1 MLDNDPSA
9 QPTAVPNRRT
19 MLKGL
24 GAGAAGVAAF
34 PLLAAC
40 TGGSSPN
47 KPAGTGTG
55 STSSVASAG
64 SSAAST
70 DASTSNAATSSAP
83 PKAAGGTVT
92 LGSGASDPAPKA
104 AIAAMLAAFTKQSGT
119 SVKVNTKAHND
130 FQNQISTY
138 LQGSP
143 DQTFT
148 WFAGYRMRYYAKKGL
163 VAPIDDVWQ
172 KLGSEN
178 FGPGIVAASTGDD
191 GKKYFVPNYNYPWAI
206 FYRKS
211 VWAAKGYAI
220 PKTFDALKKLCAQMQ
235 KDGLTPIAFGEKDGW
250 PAMGTFDYLNMR
262 LNGYQFHVD
271 LMAHKQSW
279 DQQKVKDVFDNWK
292 SILPYQDKSALGLT
306 WQDAANTLGNKKAG
320 MYLLGSFVT
329 QQFTDKAVLADTD
342 FFQFPIMTEAN
353 GQDALEAPIDGFMLT
368 KKASDS
374 QSARDLLA
382 FLGSAEAQD
391 LYASKD
397 PAQVATNKKAS
408 TAKLTVLQKKAQ
420 TVIAGAKYISQ
431 FLDRDALPAMAN
443 NVMAPAL
450 QTFVKN
456 GSYDTKS
463 LEKQAKAL
471 YATQ

>member
-1 MLDNDPSA
+1 MYDHDQSGTDSSA
-9 QPTAVPNRRT
+9 SSSPNRRT
-19 MLKGL
+19 VLKGL

-40 TGGSSPN
+40 TGGSS
-47 KPAGTGTG
+47 KPGSGGGVAG
-55 STSSVASAG
+55 SSASSSAG
-64 SSAAST
+64 SST
-70 DASTSNAATSSAP
+70 DAGSSSGGPSTTAAA
-83 PKAAGGTVT
+83 KKGGTVT
-92 LGSGASDPAPKA
+92 FGSGGSDPAPKA
-104 AIAAMLAAFTKQSGT
+104 GLAAMMAAFTKASGT
-119 SVKVNTKAHND
+119 NVKINTKAHND
-130 FQNQISTY
+130 FQNQIATY

-172 KLGSEN
+172 KLGASN
-178 FGPGIVAASTGDD
+178 FGPGIVAASTADD

-211 VWAAKGYAI
+211 VWAAKGYKV
-220 PKTFDALKKLCAQMQ
+220 PKTFDALKALCVQMK
-235 KDGLTPIAFGEKDGW
+235 KDGLIPIAFGDKDGW

-279 DQQKVKDVFDNWK
+279 DQKKVQDVFDNWK
-292 SILPYQDKSALGLT
+292 SILPYHDSSALGKT
-306 WQDAANTLGNKKAG
+306 WQDAASTVGNKKAG

-329 QQFTDKAVLADTD
+329 QQFTDKATLADID
-342 FFQFPIMTEAN
+342 FFAFPTMTEAN
-353 GQDALEAPIDGFMLT
+353 GQDAIEAPIDGFMLT
-368 KKASDS
+368 KKGGDS

-382 FLGSAEAQD
+382 FLGSAQAQD
-391 LYASKD
+391 IYASKD

-408 TAKLTVLQKKAQ
+408 TTHLTVLQKKSQ
-420 TVIAGAKYISQ
+420 TLIASAKYISQ

-443 NVMAPAL
+443 TVMIPAL
-450 QTFVKN
+450 QGFIKN
-456 GSYDTKS
+456 GNISTKS
-463 LEKQAKAL
+463 LETQARAL
-471 YATQ
+471 YANQ